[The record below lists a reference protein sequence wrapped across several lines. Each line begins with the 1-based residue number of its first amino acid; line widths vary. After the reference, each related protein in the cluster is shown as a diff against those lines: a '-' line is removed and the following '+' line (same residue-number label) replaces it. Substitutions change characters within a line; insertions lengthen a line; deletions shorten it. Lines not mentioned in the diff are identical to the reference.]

1 VHRIVKV
8 AVVIPCH
15 NVEHHVEAALRSV
28 LVQTH
33 NDLDVVAVD
42 DGSTDGTGAVLQ
54 CLAAAFPARFRIITQ
69 PNRGGCAA
77 RNTGLK
83 ATEGAYVQFLDADDV
98 LLPDK
103 IAGQVA
109 LAQRERAPALIV
121 GGYRNVYPDGSS
133 KEIRPHVEDAWMA
146 LVRTRLGTTTA
157 DLWRREDLLRVGG
170 WDEQLAS
177 SQDYELA
184 FRLLRT
190 GGRVVWDDRITAE
203 VLKRERGSI
212 SRTNELNNWE
222 RYIDLRVAVREHLR
236 TSGLPNTAAI
246 IAECDQYLFRALRVI
261 GRTDPTQAAAL
272 FDRVMPAG
280 FVPQAGE
287 ALSATYVALYRLLGF
302 RGAER
307 AVAALGNLRR
317 LFGRR

>member
-1 VHRIVKV
+1 MHRIVKV

-15 NVEHHVEAALRSV
+15 NVEHHVAAALRSV
-28 LVQTH
+28 LAQTH
-33 NDLDVVAVD
+33 ADLDVVVVD
-42 DGSTDGTGAVLQ
+42 DGSTDGTSAVLQ
-54 CLAAAFPARFRIITQ
+54 HLAVAYQGRFRLITQ
-69 PNRGGCAA
+69 PNCGACAA
-77 RNTGLK
+77 RNAGLK

-103 IAGQVA
+103 IAGQIR
-109 LAQRERAPALIV
+109 LAQQEHDPALIV
-121 GGYRNVYPDGSS
+121 GGYLNVYPDGS
-133 KEIRPHVEDAWMA
+133 KLEVKPHVEDAWMA

-157 DLWRREDLLRVGG
+157 DLWRREDLVRAGG

-184 FRLLRT
+184 FRLLQA
-190 GGRVVWDDRITAE
+190 GGRVAWDDRITAE
-203 VLKRERGSI
+203 VLKRDRGSI
-212 SRTNELNNWE
+212 SRTNELKNWE
-222 RYIDLRVAVREHLR
+222 RYIELRVAVREHLR
-236 TSGLPNTAAI
+236 TSGLPNAEAI

-261 GRTDPTQAAAL
+261 GRTDPAQAVARFA
-272 FDRVMPAG
+272 RVMPAG

-307 AVAALGNLRR
+307 AAAALDNLRR

>member
-1 VHRIVKV
+1 M
-8 AVVIPCH
+8 
-15 NVEHHVEAALRSV
+15 EAALRSV
-28 LVQTH
+28 LAQTH
-33 NDLDVVAVD
+33 GDLDVVAVD
-42 DGSTDGTGAVLQ
+42 DGSTDGTSAVLQ
-54 CLAAAFPARFRIITQ
+54 RLAVAHQGRFRIITQ
-69 PNRGGCAA
+69 TNRGACAA
-77 RNTGLK
+77 RNVGLK

-103 IAGQVA
+103 IAGQLV
-109 LAQRERAPALIV
+109 LAQREHAPALIV
-121 GGYRNVYPDGSS
+121 GGYRNVYPDGS
-133 KEIRPHVEDAWMA
+133 KLEIRPYVEDAWVA

-157 DLWRREDLLRVGG
+157 DLWRREDLVRAGG

-184 FRLLRT
+184 FRLLQA
-190 GGRVVWDDRITAE
+190 GGRVAWDERITAE

-212 SRTNELNNWE
+212 SRTNELKNWE
-222 RYIDLRVAVREHLR
+222 RYIELRVAVREHLR
-236 TSGLPNTAAI
+236 TAGLSNAKAT

-261 GRTDPTQAAAL
+261 GRSDPGRAAAL
-272 FDRVMPAG
+272 FARVMPAG

-302 RGAER
+302 RGAEAA
-307 AVAALGNLRR
+307 AVALDNLRR